1 MDTDLYIYISI
12 SGDIRAFR
20 RTLLMGV
27 YIYYIHINL
36 YNYIT
41 IYICGYGYGERWGY
55 TELFIG
61 YGLTQNRIADS
72 RLLTSLMGWER

>member
-1 MDTDLYIYISI
+1 MVCLGSGEGRANQWILTYIYISI

-27 YIYYIHINL
+27 YIYIYYIHINL

-41 IYICGYGYGERWGY
+41 IYIYVDMDMERDGAI
-55 TELFIG
+55 L
-61 YGLTQNRIADS
+61 NC
-72 RLLTSLMGWER
+72 LLGMD

>member
-1 MDTDLYIYISI
+1 MI
-12 SGDIRAFR
+12 
-20 RTLLMGV
+20 
-27 YIYYIHINL
+27 
-36 YNYIT
+36 

-72 RLLTSLMGWER
+72 RLLTSLMGWVG